1 MIRTHSLI
9 RFLFAISLG
18 TLLLMLVS
26 ACGGNGGGGN
36 PPPPAATTLMQLKL
50 GDAQSDRILS
60 FTATLD
66 SLALVSSSGQTVNLL
81 ASPMM
86 IELTRTAGKMQTLA
100 QIEIPQGS
108 YTAVD
113 YQISTISI
121 DAWDV
126 SLNSF
131 SNYGSFATT
140 PYSLPLNPTIV
151 VGATPQIMY
160 LDLNLRDSITFDNNG
175 DIIFDPQFSAG
186 TENIGPVGSQIAEDG
201 NAEDMI
207 GVVQSVAASSFIMS
221 LGSGSN
227 TVQVSFDSATQGQ
240 SAALLA
246 RNALVEVDAIT
257 RPDGS
262 IYANRIDFVE
272 FGNLAL
278 VEGIVIDPP
287 SHPPALPP
295 GGDVAGIV
303 VQKVWAPPQTA
314 VPNVGDWVS
323 LTGLSTAGYTFDYDK
338 LDSWGQGALT
348 FSNNSLWTGQ
358 SILALVNPGTS
369 TLNVIDV
376 KLVETAVN
384 GVISNYD
391 PQVYGFTL
399 NIPADSAYQNLT
411 NLMPQTYLPVWDQ
424 AQNKTVW
431 FGFPQSGPQNGMPVR
446 VRGLAFWRW
455 NTGSMPGGPTM
466 VPTRIDYLPVATAAA
481 AHTRHAVAQRLQ
493 RRPAAKRF

>member
-1 MIRTHSLI
+1 MIRINSFIRSLVVT
-9 RFLFAISLG
+9 SLA
-18 TLLLMLVS
+18 TLLLINLP
-26 ACGGNGGGGN
+26 ACGGNGSGGN
-36 PPPPAATTLMQLKL
+36 PPPATATTLMQVKL
-50 GDAQSDRILS
+50 GDAESDRILS

-66 SLALVSSSGQTVNLL
+66 SLALVSSSGQATNLL
-81 ASPMM
+81 ASPMT

-108 YTAVD
+108 YTAVN
-113 YQISTISI
+113 YQVSTISI
-121 DAWDV
+121 DAWDTT
-126 SLNSF
+126 SNSF
-131 SNYGSFATT
+131 STCGSSEIT
-140 PYSLPLNPTIV
+140 PYSFPLNPAIV
-151 VGATPQIMY
+151 VGATPQIIY

-175 DIIFDPQFSAG
+175 DILFEPQFSAG
-186 TENIGPVGSQIAEDG
+186 VENIGPVDSQIAEDG

-221 LGSGSN
+221 LGTGSN

-262 IYANRIDFVE
+262 FYADRIDFVE

-278 VEGIVIDPP
+278 VEGVVIDPP
-287 SHPPALPP
+287 SYPPALPP
-295 GGDVAGIV
+295 GGDVVGIV

-314 VPNVGDWVS
+314 VPNVGDWVT
-323 LTGLSTAGYTFDYDK
+323 LTGLSTAGYSFDYDK

-348 FSNNSLWTGQ
+348 FSNSNLWTGQ

-369 TLNVIDV
+369 ALNVIDV
-376 KLVETAVN
+376 KLVEIAVN
-384 GVISNYD
+384 GVISGYD

-399 NIPADSAYQNLT
+399 NIPADSAYQNLV

-424 AQNKTVW
+424 AENKTVW
-431 FGFPQSGPQNGMPVR
+431 FGFPQGGPQNGMPVR
-446 VRGLAFWRW
+446 VRGLAFWTW
-455 NTGSMPGGPTM
+455 QPGFMPGGPTI
-466 VPTRIDYLPVATAAA
+466 VPTRIDYLPVATSA

-493 RRPAAKRF
+493 RKPAAK